1 MVWAF
6 ALFAGFAACL
16 VKLGAMTVWV
26 AVLSAAAKSLG
37 LLCLIGALAVVAL
50 VLRRRLR
57 KH

>member
-6 ALFAGFAACL
+6 ALFVGLAACF

-26 AVLSAAAKSLG
+26 AVLSAASKVLG
-37 LLCLIGALAVVAL
+37 LLCLIGALALVAL
-50 VLRRRLR
+50 ALRRRLR